1 MLNDTFDWLKDSQH
15 KAGTFFLSE
24 ARRRKSPD
32 ESLTE
37 WVIREGFGWAMAR
50 LEALM
55 YELRALANDLKNPS
69 ILEHLDTR
77 AATLARKRDRVF
89 EGLLSLAKLR
99 DALGRNQ

>member
-24 ARRRKSPD
+24 ARRRKSSD
-32 ESLTE
+32 ESVTE
-37 WVIREGFGWAMAR
+37 WVIREGFAWAMAT

-55 YELRALANDLKNPS
+55 YELRALANDLKNPA

-99 DALGRNQ
+99 DALNRNQ